1 MQNSSQD
8 EKACEEALKCGA
20 LQSPVGSEE
29 QVPGCNINDGETTPK
44 KSRPN
49 VEADFT
55 KNYRVKHSDPTDDD
69 DEDDV
74 DNDDSDNDDDD
85 DSAEDD
91 APIDCLPDSDDDDDD
106 AYEFLGDGDYLTIGA
121 AAKATESS
129 PFLEL
134 DMGGYTLHPR
144 YRSLTVSQKDQ
155 SEDPVNEH
163 IVAAEALFREGF
175 QVTLSI

>member
-1 MQNSSQD
+1 MRTSISLFVSLVLVAFVCHATADNATTED
-8 EKACEEALKCGA
+8 EHHDEHDHDDDHHDE
-20 LQSPVGSEE
+20 
-29 QVPGCNINDGETTPK
+29 NTTP
-44 KSRPN
+44 
-49 VEADFT
+49 ED
-55 KNYRVKHSDPTDDD
+55 HDDHGD
-69 DEDDV
+69 HDHDH
-74 DNDDSDNDDDD
+74 DDDD

-121 AAKATESS
+121 AAKAPESS